1 MTLFA
6 VEGLVARY
14 GAIEALH
21 GVDLSVAAG
30 EAVAVIGPNGAGKST
45 LLATAA
51 GLHPVAGGRLW
62 WEGREVSRWP
72 AERRV
77 RAGMALVPEGRRVFA
92 GLSVR
97 DNLILGGY
105 GRRRH
110 RATVRSTLDEV
121 FDLFGRLADR
131 RGQLAGTLS
140 GGEQQMLAIGRALMG
155 GPRLLL
161 LDEPSLGLAPLAVRE
176 VVEALVALVA
186 RGVPLVLVEQ
196 NAAAAFTVAG
206 RGYLLERGAVTAA
219 GPVAELRGDPR
230 VQAAYLGQRE
240 DW

>member
-30 EAVAVIGPNGAGKST
+30 EAVAVVGPNGAGKST

-51 GLHPVAGGRLW
+51 GLHPVVGGRVW

-72 AERRV
+72 AERRA

-105 GRRRH
+105 GRRR
-110 RATVRSTLDEV
+110 RAATVRSTLDEI

-176 VVEALVALVA
+176 VVDALVALVA
-186 RGVPLVLVEQ
+186 SGVTLVLVEQ
-196 NAAAAFTVAG
+196 NAAAAFTATG

-219 GPVAELRGDPR
+219 GPVAELRADPR

-240 DW
+240 D

>member
-1 MTLFA
+1 VTLFR

-30 EAVAVIGPNGAGKST
+30 EAVAVVGPNGAGKST

-51 GLHPVAGGRLW
+51 GLHPVAGGRVW

-72 AERRV
+72 AERRA

-97 DNLILGGY
+97 DNLILGAY
-105 GRRRH
+105 GRRRGG
-110 RATVRSTLDEV
+110 RVRSTLDEV
-121 FDLFGRLADR
+121 YGLFGRLADR

-176 VVEALVALVA
+176 VVDALVALVA
-186 RGVPLVLVEQ
+186 GGVPLVLVEQ

-219 GPVAELRGDPR
+219 GPVAELRADPR
-230 VQAAYLGQRE
+230 VQSAYLGQRE
-240 DW
+240 D